1 MMENEGKDFEKKV
14 GKAWDSS
21 KKSVFATLSEKLIE
35 NADYKA
41 ATIQSAV
48 EGFINDNSL
57 KFGDV
62 LPVLRLA
69 LSGTMKGPGVFEM
82 MELLGKEEVS
92 VRLSA
97 FFEFCDNFVS
107 NN

>member
-1 MMENEGKDFEKKV
+1 
-14 GKAWDSS
+14 
-21 KKSVFATLSEKLIE
+21 
-35 NADYKA
+35 
-41 ATIQSAV
+41 
-48 EGFINDNSL
+48 
-57 KFGDV
+57 
-62 LPVLRLA
+62 
-69 LSGTMKGPGVFEM
+69 MKGPGVFEM